1 MNEISV
7 CFIFKYKLSYR
18 RSSVK
23 GQSITNGTYLCLR
36 CTSNGNRIEASE
48 GVSHYQQPNVMKEE
62 NTYQTTSLQ

>member
-1 MNEISV
+1 MN
-7 CFIFKYKLSYR
+7 YK

-23 GQSITNGTYLCLR
+23 EQSTTNGVYLCLR

-48 GVSHYQQPNVMKEE
+48 GVSHHQQLNVMKEE

>member
-1 MNEISV
+1 MN
-7 CFIFKYKLSYR
+7 YR

-23 GQSITNGTYLCLR
+23 GQSTTNGAYLCLR

-48 GVSHYQQPNVMKEE
+48 DVSHHQQPNVMKEE